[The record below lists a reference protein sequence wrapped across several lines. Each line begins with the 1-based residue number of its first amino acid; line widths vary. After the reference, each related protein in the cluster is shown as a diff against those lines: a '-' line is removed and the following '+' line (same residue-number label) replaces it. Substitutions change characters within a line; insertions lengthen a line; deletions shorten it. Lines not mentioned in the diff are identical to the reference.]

1 MDLPTLTKPTPG
13 QSPVPA
19 PDGGRTAGQPAYVD
33 VVVDVPTDRPADTFT
48 YSVPPGVRLEPG
60 HLVRVPFGRR
70 TVGGVVVAGREAT
83 TLDYTKPVA
92 SVVQAEPVLTQTQL
106 ALGRWVSEHY
116 AAPLFEALAPM
127 LPPGHRTASQ
137 ATLRLKAD
145 REPAADLPRGAR
157 QLWAYLKGH
166 PRPQHASAL
175 ARRLGPWV
183 PNAARALDR
192 AGLLEER
199 WPEEAERS
207 DRPTERATDALR
219 LLAEPSRTVEWAGE
233 RERRA
238 PRQAALARA
247 LAEARR
253 PYEAAAARRTFG
265 AGAVSGLVEHGVAE
279 LVRLPAG
286 ESRDRSPEPARMPT
300 PPQADALRRI
310 RAALDDPT
318 PLGRSFLLR
327 GVTGSGKTEVYLQA
341 IAHVL
346 DQGKRAIVLVPELS
360 LTPQTLQRFE
370 ARFPGRVASLHSG
383 LSPAQQWAEWWR
395 VHRGE
400 AGIVIGSRGAVFAPQ
415 PDLGLIVV
423 DEEHEWTYKQQDA
436 SPRYHARS
444 VALKLAELT
453 GTVVIMGSA
462 TPDIETAFHA
472 ASGRH
477 EALLLP
483 ERIEDS
489 GAVARLADV
498 SIVDMRE
505 ELRAG
510 NRSVFS
516 RELRQALVET
526 LDAGRQAM
534 LFLNRRGSASV
545 VECRSCGYVAR
556 CHRCGTAYTYHAGQG
571 DAAQSLVCHQCN
583 HRRRVPSTCPRCHS
597 SHIRYLGLGTQRLV
611 DEVQALLPGARV
623 MRWDR
628 DSATTV
634 RAHTELLGRFAKG
647 EADVLVGTQMIAKG
661 LHLPAV
667 TLVGVVL
674 ADIGLHVP
682 DFRAAERTFQ
692 VLTQVAGRA
701 GRGADPG
708 RVVVQTYVPDHYA
721 IRAAAR
727 QDYEAFYDQE
737 LGYRRSLGAPPYARL
752 VKLSF
757 AHTDEPTARREA
769 QRVAVQLRREA
780 RAWGMTDEHVI
791 GPAPAYP
798 ARLRGAWRWQLV
810 VRGPEPRQLVDKVE
824 LPPAWVM
831 DVDPA
836 LVT

>member
-1 MDLPTLTKPTPG
+1 MVDPPMLTRA
-13 QSPVPA
+13 VPA
-19 PDGGRTAGQPAYVD
+19 EPPSFEGGGRRAGLFRYVD
-33 VVVDVPTDRPADTFT
+33 VVVDVPTDKPGDTFT
-48 YSVPPGVRLEPG
+48 YAVPTGMRLAPG

-70 TVGGVVVAGREAT
+70 TVGGVVVGGHETT

-92 SVVQAEPVLTQTQL
+92 SVVQAEPVLTATQL
-106 ALGRWVSEHY
+106 ILGRWVSQYY
-116 AAPLFEALAPM
+116 ATPLFESLAPM
-127 LPPGHRTASQ
+127 LPPGHRSASQ
-137 ATLRLKAD
+137 ATLNLKAGN
-145 REPAADLPRGAR
+145 EPAGDIPQGAR

-166 PRPQHASAL
+166 PRPQYASSL

-183 PNAARALDR
+183 PNAVRALDR

-199 WPEEAERS
+199 WPS
-207 DRPTERATDALR
+207 DSVRPSRPTERAADVLR
-219 LLAEPSRTVEWAGE
+219 LVAEPARAAEWAGE

-238 PRQAALARA
+238 PRQAALAHA
-247 LAEARR
+247 LAETHEPYRVVVARR
-253 PYEAAAARRTFG
+253 EFG
-265 AGAVSGLVEHGVAE
+265 SGAVAGLIEHGIAE

-286 ESRDRSPEPARMPT
+286 EIRGPSPEPARLPT
-300 PPQADALRRI
+300 PPQAEALRRI
-310 RAALDDPT
+310 RAALDT
-318 PLGRSFLLR
+318 PALPGRSFLLR

-346 DQGKRAIVLVPELS
+346 AQGRRAIVLVPELS

-383 LSPAQQWAEWWR
+383 LTPAQQWAEWWR
-395 VHRGE
+395 VRRGE

-415 PDLGLIVV
+415 PDLGLIVL

-436 SPRYHARS
+436 SPRYHSRS

-453 GTVVIMGSA
+453 GAVVVMGSA

-477 EALLLP
+477 RELLLP

-489 GAVARLADV
+489 GAVANLADV
-498 SIVDMRE
+498 SIVDMRQ

-516 RELRQALVET
+516 RELREALVET
-526 LDAGRQAM
+526 LVTGRQAM

-545 VECRSCGYVAR
+545 VECRNCGYVAR

-571 DAAQSLVCHQCN
+571 NAAHALVCHQCN
-583 HRRRVPSTCPRCHS
+583 HQRRVPSTCPKCHS
-597 SHIRYLGLGTQRLV
+597 THIRYLGLGTQQLV
-611 DEVQALLPGARV
+611 DYVQALLPDARV
-623 MRWDR
+623 LRWDR

-634 RAHTELLGRFAKG
+634 RAHTELLERFTGG
-647 EADVLVGTQMIAKG
+647 EADILVGTQMIAKG

-701 GRGADPG
+701 GRGTEPG

-721 IRAAAR
+721 IRAAAS
-727 QDYEAFYDQE
+727 QSYENFYDQE
-737 LGYRRSLGAPPYARL
+737 LGYRRGLGEPPYARL
-752 VKLSF
+752 IKLSF
-757 AHTDEPTARREA
+757 AHSNELTARREA
-769 QRVAVQLRREA
+769 QRVGAQLRREA
-780 RAWGMTDEHVI
+780 RAWGMADAHVI
-791 GPAPAYP
+791 GPVPAYP
-798 ARLRGAWRWQLV
+798 PRLRGTWRWQLV
-810 VRGPEPRQLVDKVE
+810 VRGPEPRQLVDKIE

-836 LVT
+836 SVT